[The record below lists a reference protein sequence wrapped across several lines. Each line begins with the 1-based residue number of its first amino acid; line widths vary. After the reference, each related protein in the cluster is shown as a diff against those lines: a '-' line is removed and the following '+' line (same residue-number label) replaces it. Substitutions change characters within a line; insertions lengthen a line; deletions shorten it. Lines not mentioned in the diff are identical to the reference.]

1 MTAWFRQRIPARPI
15 WDWLWQFALRHRAAL
30 AGTAFGLV
38 LLNVRWR
45 FSGHFEFGFLLW
57 NLFLAWLPL
66 GFAELL
72 TLRLKREQWFRPANV
87 ALAIAWLL
95 FFPNAPYLLTD
106 VLHWHPRRD
115 APPWLDLM
123 LLLHFALLGTALGFA
138 SLRVVRRVVAAR
150 CGPWVAHGFTVAALL
165 AASFGIYLG
174 RFQRWNSWSVLT
186 APDRLSADI
195 LSRLLWPWEH
205 PRTWGF
211 TLAMTGVLLSLW
223 WAWNSAGRSPRR
235 WPRITS
241 PAANRSPV

>member
-1 MTAWFRQRIPARPI
+1 
-15 WDWLWQFALRHRAAL
+15 
-30 AGTAFGLV
+30 
-38 LLNVRWR
+38 
-45 FSGHFEFGFLLW
+45 
-57 NLFLAWLPL
+57 
-66 GFAELL
+66 
-72 TLRLKREQWFRPANV
+72 
-87 ALAIAWLL
+87 LAIAWLL

-106 VLHWHPRRD
+106 VLHWHPRRE

-186 APDRLSADI
+186 APGRLSADI
-195 LSRLLWPWEH
+195 FSRFFWPWEH

-211 TLAMTGVLLSLW
+211 TLAMTGVLLTLW
-223 WAWNSAGRSPRR
+223 WAWNADSTPTARLE
-235 WPRITS
+235 
-241 PAANRSPV
+241 NRCFTGTES